1 MSEIINN
8 SRTRIE
14 KIKDLLRD
22 ISNGNDT
29 EESKQKLSEL
39 MGSVPHGEVVAAE
52 QELIA
57 EGFPEEEIIK
67 YCDLHSAALRGFIDE
82 EEKVVIPEG
91 HPVDTFKKE
100 NLLVNRRIEK
110 LRIIES
116 SLKSL
121 KDEDA
126 SAQLAEVRS
135 ILIDLTDIDKH
146 YYRKENLLFPFLEKY
161 QITGPPKVM
170 WAKDDEVRGFLKT
183 SIQSISEVEKIS
195 ASEMIL
201 LFETIIGASI
211 KAIEEMIYK
220 EEKILF
226 PMSMD
231 TLTENDWYEIS
242 EQSDESG
249 YCLFYPEV
257 KWKPISLNSQ
267 EDRNHETKNRIKLS
281 TGSFTREELESFF
294 KTLPVD
300 ITFVDKEDKVR
311 FFSEGPDRIF
321 GRNKAIIGR
330 QVQFCHPP
338 SSVHIVEKIL
348 NDFKSNKESTA
359 KFWINFRG
367 KFVHIAYYAMR
378 NEEGEYLGTLEVT
391 QNINEFKSLDGER
404 RILQYE

>member
-8 SRTRIE
+8 SRKHIDQIKELLQDINQGKDVE
-14 KIKDLLRD
+14 KTKSSL
-22 ISNGNDT
+22 
-29 EESKQKLSEL
+29 KEL

-67 YCDLHSAALRGFIDE
+67 YCDLHSAALRGFINE
-82 EEKVVIPEG
+82 EEKVSIPEG
-91 HPVDTFKKE
+91 HPIDIFKKE
-100 NLLVNRRIEK
+100 NLLINRRIEK
-110 LRIIES
+110 LKLIEAS
-116 SLKSL
+116 SKALVNG
-121 KDEDA
+121 DA
-126 SAQLAEVRS
+126 SNNLVEVKN
-135 ILIDLTDIDKH
+135 ILTELTDIDKH

-161 QITGPPKVM
+161 NITGPPKVM
-170 WAKDDEVRGFLKT
+170 WAKDDEVRGFLKS
-183 SIQSISEVEKIS
+183 SIQSIADIEKIS
-195 ASEMIL
+195 SAELLL
-201 LFETIIGASI
+201 LFETIIGAAI

-226 PMSMD
+226 PMSLD
-231 TLTENDWYEIS
+231 TLTENDWYEIY

-257 KWKPISLNSQ
+257 KWTSIKLKDQGEKIN
-267 EDRNHETKNRIKLS
+267 ETSNRIKLS

-300 ITFVDKEDKVR
+300 ITFVDKDDKVR

-321 GRNKAIIGR
+321 GRSKAIIGR

-338 SSVHIVEKIL
+338 SSVHIVERIL
-348 NDFKSNKESTA
+348 NDFKSNKENSA
-359 KFWINFRG
+359 KFWINFQG

-378 NEEGEYLGTLEVT
+378 SENSEYLGTLEVT
-391 QNINEFKSLDGER
+391 QNILEYKSLEGER